1 MSFSV
6 TFWVGLHWS
15 PPPTDSSRHS
25 SSYSPAPTLQL
36 QLRSRRQLDTGH
48 IQAFMRK
55 LLIRED
61 LLTVMEFLQL
71 CSSCASLPPFLSDA
85 ALSLEDPSSKDSLC
99 LSSQWPAPA
108 LRDPLWDESDAVSS
122 PAAQS
127 SRVLTHGPFHQRL
140 WQQLCSIYLQQRSLS
155 TKPVFDHHFL

>member
-1 MSFSV
+1 M
-6 TFWVGLHWS
+6 GS
-15 PPPTDSSRHS
+15 PPLISPSDRLISSLIQQSSTSDSSAS
-25 SSYSPAPTLQL
+25 SSVAPSAWH
-36 QLRSRRQLDTGH
+36 RSHSGIFVGTSNH
-48 IQAFMRK
+48 
-55 LLIRED
+55 ED

-108 LRDPLWDESDAVSS
+108 WRDSLRDESDVTSS

-127 SRVLTHGPFHQRL
+127 FRFLTHGPFHQRL
-140 WQQLCSIYLQQRSLS
+140 WQQLCGIYLQQRSWS
-155 TKPVFDHHFL
+155 TKPVFHHHCL